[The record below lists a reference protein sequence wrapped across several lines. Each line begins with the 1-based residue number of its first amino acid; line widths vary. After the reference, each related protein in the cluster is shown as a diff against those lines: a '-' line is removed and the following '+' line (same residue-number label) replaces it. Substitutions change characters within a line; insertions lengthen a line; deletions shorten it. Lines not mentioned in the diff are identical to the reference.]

1 MGPYLIE
8 DHVARNNRGPN
19 LLLQRTQELDRD
31 SYWKRW
37 TQHYNVRSRRLK
49 RNRWRPLGC
58 TEVAGEWWKMFGRT
72 MNRPWRTCKRLMGH
86 KNIYMYIYIH
96 IIWTEF
102 DRKSPKDGYNWGSF
116 FHVQNLSI
124 IGYMTVSAWPLLT
137 TTNPPCMLRTYQRE
151 VSNKHIVNSLISYG
165 PMGIPHLSYLEL
177 RHLL

>member
-1 MGPYLIE
+1 MGPYPIE

-19 LLLQRTQELDRD
+19 LLLQCTQELDRD

-49 RNRWRPLGC
+49 RNRWRQRGALRWLENDGKC
-58 TEVAGEWWKMFGRT
+58 LEE
-72 MNRPWRTCKRLMGH
+72 PWRTCKRLMGH
-86 KNIYMYIYIH
+86 NIYN
-96 IIWTEF
+96 IIWKEF

-124 IGYMTVSAWPLLT
+124 IGYMTVSAWQLLT
-137 TTNPPCMLRTYQRE
+137 TTNPPWMLRTYQRGI
-151 VSNKHIVNSLISYG
+151 KQTHSLISYG